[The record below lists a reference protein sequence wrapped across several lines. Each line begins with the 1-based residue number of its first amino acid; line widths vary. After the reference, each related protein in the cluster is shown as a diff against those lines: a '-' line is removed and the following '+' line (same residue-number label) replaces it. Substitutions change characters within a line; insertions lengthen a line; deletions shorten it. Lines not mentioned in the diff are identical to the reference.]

1 MEAGEMSEKASE
13 KNDKEEAV
21 KKATGKAA
29 KKIEKKSEIKTERK
43 SSPKVSPPK
52 TKFDVPCMLA
62 SGLGALLGGT
72 SRAANWFSGAMK
84 PKAGLTKLLSRREKI
99 RTVVRQELANL
110 LGAGKEVPVSE
121 LEKRVRVMAEAI
133 QALQQTV
140 SELTTHGPVSDAD
153 MRKAVD
159 SLKVAKSLS
168 EGERSI
174 LVSVFKQNKVIQ
186 KPDAAGDAVQD

>member
-1 MEAGEMSEKASE
+1 MSEKASE
-13 KNDKEEAV
+13 KNVKEEAV

-29 KKIEKKSEIKTERK
+29 KKVDKTVEKKIEIKTKRK
-43 SSPKVSPPK
+43 SAPKEPHPK
-52 TKFDVPCMLA
+52 AKFDVPCMLA

-99 RTVVRQELANL
+99 RSVVRQELANL

-159 SLKVAKSLS
+159 SLKVSKSLS

-174 LVSVFKQNKVIQ
+174 LVSVFRQNKVIQ
-186 KPDAAGDAVQD
+186 KPDTAGDVVQG